1 MLFRSTLK
9 MTGNYNSPVNME
21 QVDIDV
27 EYWSR
32 YGKTDQII
40 LNPNPEDYE
49 FTIWP
54 NYTEYGYDCYQN
66 EGKVFG
72 TFYYPWCGTSE
83 GEMRFVFMRPGTNE
97 IVEQFQPIDIKTN
110 GAWDGKRIQCY
121 VTSVPGT
128 YQLVPL
134 FRDRKSVV

>member
-1 MLFRSTLK
+1 MYKRQ
-9 MTGNYNSPVNME
+9 E

-54 NYTEYGYDCYQN
+54 NYTEYGLSLIHISCRL
-66 EGKVFG
+66 
-72 TFYYPWCGTSE
+72 YYCRFRNSGEIFPAGGEYAPQFPCACLLYTS
-83 GEMRFVFMRPGTNE
+83 R
-97 IVEQFQPIDIKTN
+97 
-110 GAWDGKRIQCY
+110 
-121 VTSVPGT
+121 
-128 YQLVPL
+128 
-134 FRDRKSVV
+134 

>member
-1 MLFRSTLK
+1 MGGGNEYTYTLK

-54 NYTEYGYDCYQN
+54 NYTEYGYDCYQM
-66 EGKVFG
+66 KVKYLVHSTILG
-72 TFYYPWCGTSE
+72 VAHQKEKCGL
-83 GEMRFVFMRPGTNE
+83 
-97 IVEQFQPIDIKTN
+97 
-110 GAWDGKRIQCY
+110 Y
-121 VTSVPGT
+121 
-128 YQLVPL
+128 L
-134 FRDRKSVV
+134 

>member
-1 MLFRSTLK
+1 MKYTYTLK

-66 EGKVFG
+66 EGKVLL
-72 TFYYPWCGTSE
+72 C
-83 GEMRFVFMRPGTNE
+83 
-97 IVEQFQPIDIKTN
+97 D
-110 GAWDGKRIQCY
+110 
-121 VTSVPGT
+121 
-128 YQLVPL
+128 
-134 FRDRKSVV
+134 FRSRYIPACAVIPQERRNDVVQGS